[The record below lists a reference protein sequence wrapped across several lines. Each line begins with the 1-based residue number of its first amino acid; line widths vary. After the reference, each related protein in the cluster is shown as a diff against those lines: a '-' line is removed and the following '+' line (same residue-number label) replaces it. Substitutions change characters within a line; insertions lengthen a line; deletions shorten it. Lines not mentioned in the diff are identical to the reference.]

1 MRKKGDSKF
10 PPFQHCD
17 IVFSFLFSM
26 VSHHLPFSFSKEKCV
41 LEEKITGSCISFLFP
56 IFSKK
61 ASSILMIFISFKTT
75 REIYSEG
82 VTTHLLFDPHLIN
95 DLKATFE
102 HCEEKNSKCFLDDY
116 FVKSLLHLQLEK
128 NWFHGILRKNGLRLL
143 ELGNFHTV
151 NSSLENIVTY
161 NL

>member
-1 MRKKGDSKF
+1 MTANF
-10 PPFQHCD
+10 HLFH
-17 IVFSFLFSM
+17 IVTLFFSFFSM

-95 DLKATFE
+95 DFKATFE
-102 HCEEKNSKCFLDDY
+102 HCEEKCRNVYLLDNY
-116 FVKSLLHLQLEK
+116 FVKSLATLET
-128 NWFHGILRKNGLRLL
+128 NWFDGILRGIFLRLVL
-143 ELGNFHTV
+143 RNFPTVKSNLLFRNYCKYELGNF
-151 NSSLENIVTY
+151 
-161 NL
+161 